1 MVILMNPWLV
11 NILACPICKHHPLR
25 AYFYSWETPDEEI
38 RKISERKA
46 NADVSTR
53 SLGVLVREFAEGIVS
68 LPALD
73 AIEDL
78 SGNKATFQLA
88 ASAKDAALRLEKA
101 IKKSSRSR
109 EEALKNS
116 EPDLNLVYSYFHLIS
131 AAEGL
136 LLCNGCGRWYPIGS
150 SVSGVPEML
159 PDDLRRK
166 KSDMAF
172 LTKWRKYIPERV
184 LSEGKPVNLADT
196 SREQE

>member
-1 MVILMNPWLV
+1 MVILMNPWLL

-38 RKISERKA
+38 RKVSKRETD
-46 NADVSTR
+46 ADVSTR
-53 SLGVLVREFAEGIVS
+53 YLEVLVREFAEGIVS

-78 SGNKATFQLA
+78 SGNKTTSQLA

-101 IKKSSRSR
+101 IKKSRKSR
-109 EEALKNS
+109 EEALKKS
-116 EPDLNLVYSYFHLIS
+116 EPDLNVVHSYFHLIS

-150 SVSGVPEML
+150 SVLGVPEML

-172 LTKWRKYIPERV
+172 LRKWRKYIPEKV

-196 SREQE
+196 SQE